1 MSSIAS
7 TFNSA
12 ATLLTM
18 VFIRPLRPN
27 ADGASLVRT
36 GRIATLVF
44 MVLAVYWAP
53 QIERFASLWQ
63 YLQAVLAYAVGPICA
78 LFLVGLFWRGA
89 NASGAL
95 ARSEEHTS
103 ELQSLMRISSAVF
116 CL

>member
-1 MSSIAS
+1 MD
-7 TFNSA
+7 
-12 ATLLTM
+12 
-18 VFIRPLRPN
+18 FIRPLRPN

-53 QIERFASLWQ
+53 QIERFAPLWQ

-89 NASGAL
+89 NAKIGRASCRERVCQSVWISVL
-95 ARSEEHTS
+95 AGS
-103 ELQSLMRISSAVF
+103 
-116 CL
+116 